1 MKKKTHK
8 WEKLIPL
15 TIPKLKISV
24 PTKDTIY
31 KITLNLH
38 LGVAQIP
45 ASDFS
50 IFMDDKNAHIINLPT
65 TSALRILGPLLFLSL
80 DLHVN

>member
-1 MKKKTHK
+1 MVKGLLLKNEKKTHK
-8 WEKLIPL
+8 WEKFIPL

-50 IFMDDKNAHIINLPT
+50 IFMDDKMPT
-65 TSALRILGPLLFLSL
+65 SSTFPTPQPSEFL
-80 DLHVN
+80 DLF